1 MRRISQLSSIS
12 LELQVPF
19 KHQAYE
25 SKYYVSTYF
34 YGAPYF
40 LRQFEDQTQ
49 GFSADH
55 QFTGLKLLSQ
65 PDLMTTR
72 LQGKKKQFWWP
83 SL

>member
-1 MRRISQLSSIS
+1 MRGSSQLSPIS
-12 LELQVPF
+12 LELQIPL

-49 GFSADH
+49 GFSDRTSISEAK
-55 QFTGLKLLSQ
+55 FGVQ
-65 PDLMTTR
+65 PDFMVNFDNFKRNLN
-72 LQGKKKQFWWP
+72 L
-83 SL
+83 